1 MMNTR
6 HFAAS
11 VEQKEIDLVHLVY
24 HYLLALCQANEST
37 QIKIDESLNLKAF
50 TFLSGKK
57 VKSKENRKQ
66 FGLTVKMLFCNLN
79 K

>member
-6 HFAAS
+6 LFVAS
-11 VEQKEIDLVHLVY
+11 VEQREIDLVHLVY
-24 HYLLALCQANEST
+24 HYLLALCQANKTT

-50 TFLSGKK
+50 SFLSGKK
-57 VKSKENRKQ
+57 VRSKENRKQ
-66 FGLTVKMLFCNLN
+66 FGVTVKMLFWNLN